1 MVPFPSIYEYFSRML
16 DVKKSV
22 AKLETETE
30 SAMNMSDA
38 AVVVVDDIVKKT
50 SKVKVKMQNL
60 KKIPAR
66 KIMENTTA
74 SG

>member
-1 MVPFPSIYEYFSRML
+1 ML

-60 KKIPAR
+60 KEIPAR